1 MTKAGSENGAYSG
14 IHVMVIYA
22 SARRTCH
29 KVGKMM
35 VKPDLGMNVNEP
47 IDTNAW
53 PEPEND
59 IATCS
64 SVSASLCLDPYPLKN
79 GI

>member
-1 MTKAGSENGAYSG
+1 
-14 IHVMVIYA
+14 
-22 SARRTCH
+22 
-29 KVGKMM
+29 
-35 VKPDLGMNVNEP
+35 MNVNEP

-64 SVSASLCLDPYPLKN
+64 SVSASECLEPSRVAIFTLSWLTVES
-79 GI
+79 

>member
-1 MTKAGSENGAYSG
+1 
-14 IHVMVIYA
+14 
-22 SARRTCH
+22 
-29 KVGKMM
+29 MM
-35 VKPDLGMNVNEP
+35 VKPDLRIHVNEP

-64 SVSASLCLDPYPLKN
+64 SVSASLCLDMSGTIASCYFYTFMAN
-79 GI
+79 C